1 MQVSANSLDAAGPER
16 LLNRTRVALSGHA
29 LRDALLL
36 FFFPFLACLY
46 GAIYLYRT
54 GWLDELTLS
63 AVVVCALALLAL
75 GVVLYYRPRRPLANS
90 VAHRIDAVARA
101 EDRFITL
108 ATIEPGSCSKEL
120 LARLRREAANMQ
132 SRVELKRDFPYRL
145 KRSFYISLIASLLI
159 ASLFHLWPA
168 AYSAL
173 HPIAASQHLRD
184 LAAKMIERPN
194 LRELARSLQNLGAKL
209 EDPKATPEEKQ
220 QSINNLQQQ
229 VAERQQQ
236 LAEQQKRQPPQKGSE
251 QGNDD
256 SQLLSDAS
264 ATLKNLEQESGSGKQ
279 DQSSQTGAG
288 GSVQSNLPQD
298 SKGENKP
305 APGGEGDSKGE
316 MNAQASKDMQQGK
329 SAQGEKMEK
338 SGEKTA
344 QNNSMK
350 GNNKGSE
357 PDSKPS
363 GAEKNTESATKAQ
376 QAGEDKG
383 GKMKNSG
390 DTPLGAPPADR
401 FNQGGE
407 GPGALK
413 NTRYVT
419 VQLPEQVAGEEK
431 GETTATKSSNGN
443 RVGAKLP
450 VSNAPLPA
458 QIPDAPMEKQPMP
471 LEYRGI
477 IR

>member
-1 MQVSANSLDAAGPER
+1 MQVSSNPLDAAGPER
-16 LLNRTRVALSGHA
+16 LLNRTWMELSSHA
-29 LRDALLL
+29 LWDALLL
-36 FFFPFLACLY
+36 FFFPFVACLY
-46 GAIYLYRT
+46 GAVYLYRT
-54 GWLDELTLS
+54 GWLDELALS
-63 AVVVCALALLAL
+63 AVGVCTLALLAL

-90 VAHRIDAVARA
+90 VAHRIDQVARA

-108 ATIEPGSCSKEL
+108 ATIEPDSCSKEL
-120 LARLRREAANMQ
+120 LARLRREAASMQ
-132 SRVELKRDFPYRL
+132 SRVVLKRDFPYRL
-145 KRSFYISLIASLLI
+145 KRSFYISLVVSLLI

-173 HPIAASQHLRD
+173 HPVTAAQHLRD
-184 LAAKMIERPN
+184 LAAKMAERPN
-194 LRELARSLQNLGAKL
+194 LKELARNLQSLGVKI

-220 QSINNLQQQ
+220 QSIKNLEQQ
-229 VAERQQQ
+229 VTERQQQ
-236 LAEQQKRQPPQKGSE
+236 LAERQKSEPPQKGSE

-264 ATLKNLEQESGSGKQ
+264 ATLKNLEQESGSGKK
-279 DQSSQTGAG
+279 DQSSQTGTG
-288 GSVQSNLPQD
+288 GSIQSNLPQD

-305 APGGEGDSKGE
+305 APGGEGESKGE

-338 SGEKTA
+338 SGDKTA
-344 QNNSMK
+344 QNSNIK
-350 GNNKGSE
+350 GETKGSE
-357 PDSKPS
+357 PDPNRS

-407 GPGALK
+407 GPGGLK

-431 GETTATKSSNGN
+431 GETSATKSPKGN

-458 QIPDAPMEKQPMP
+458 QIPDAPTEKQPMP